1 MNIVVRN
8 NFSSKW
14 KNSAYEIGY
23 YSYTK
28 RCATFDQ
35 KTEMGNNIEKIFE
48 ILAEGGSII
57 GYRSFVGFEKDKRPN
72 YLFNWTTNEI
82 GLDDEGRFSSKSEM
96 SKQNFSRFWK
106 KIVQKYPLIYDLHP
120 TFIHSEYQ
128 IEIAKNLRN
137 KIQNGEDIY
146 NLENW
151 SRILEIPVNEI
162 INKDYFD

>member
-1 MNIVVRN
+1 MSDLKRI
-8 NFSSKW
+8 KDQII
-14 KNSAYEIGY
+14 YLIGLQ
-23 YSYTK
+23 TK
-28 RCATFDQ
+28 LDWMMKVDFQVNQ
-35 KTEMGNNIEKIFE
+35 KCQNKIFRDFGKKLFKS
-48 ILAEGGSII
+48 IL
-57 GYRSFVGFEKDKRPN
+57 
-72 YLFNWTTNEI
+72 
-82 GLDDEGRFSSKSEM
+82 
-96 SKQNFSRFWK
+96 
-106 KIVQKYPLIYDLHP
+106 LIYDLHP

>member
-1 MNIVVRN
+1 MRAKVLNLKELNINKHIGKLKVKC
-8 NFSSKW
+8 SKTRTTL
-14 KNSAYEIGY
+14 ILD
-23 YSYTK
+23 

-57 GYRSFVGFEKDKRPN
+57 GYRSFVRFEKDKRPN

-120 TFIHSEYQ
+120 TFIPEYYLVKM
-128 IEIAKNLRN
+128 EMN
-137 KIQNGEDIY
+137 D
-146 NLENW
+146 
-151 SRILEIPVNEI
+151 
-162 INKDYFD
+162 

>member
-1 MNIVVRN
+1 MAVRSPRHHTN
-8 NFSSKW
+8 V
-14 KNSAYEIGY
+14 
-23 YSYTK
+23 

-151 SRILEIPVNEI
+151 SRILEILVNDI